1 MSLSL
6 SLKVVEDLDSVGR
19 SNELHCLSSSGKET
33 VPPTPWSTTAAPS
46 AATLLAFP
54 LRVLPRRD
62 WEHHRLTHPKL
73 SSPLEVFHQ
82 FSQTLQ
88 CVTSCVRTHSS
99 LWAESILSA

>member
-19 SNELHCLSSSGKET
+19 SNELHCLSSSGNGIPNA
-33 VPPTPWSTTAAPS
+33 VANDDCALRRH
-46 AATLLAFP
+46 LLAFP